1 VELLLADSGADDG
14 ARAIGADAD
23 VGFAWSGGGEGD
35 GAGAGRAQGGTGSMA
50 NAAKFCSTDSGG
62 ALPRSLSA
70 PAAAAR
76 KDQRNLA
83 ALTIIAVVTRA
94 REREAGASEL

>member
-1 VELLLADSGADDG
+1 
-14 ARAIGADAD
+14 
-23 VGFAWSGGGEGD
+23 
-35 GAGAGRAQGGTGSMA
+35 MA

-94 REREAGASEL
+94 RIIAEQGGWMINRPC